1 MKPNETYLEKMLMKS
16 IIKDY
21 SFLPSIAEKFD
32 PQIFTEK
39 SYEEVC
45 RFYKQFYK
53 EKHRVPTTQDIRLLA
68 NEGSIVEHIKNVW
81 MTLKN
86 VNLDEIPKEELYAYY
101 ENYMKKRL
109 ALITF
114 KNIFSNYDPNEDLDA
129 DMLVD
134 KFTNVASLKLVQ
146 DDAFDIYNDVERF
159 VEEIKR
165 DDKRIALGFT
175 EIDKLIGGGL
185 PCRGK
190 NLSVVSAPTNMGKS
204 IFLANVAVNAAKQ
217 GKNVLVITLEMSEI
231 VYAQRIYADMYN
243 LPINNIPNLTLELE
257 KLVKEKQYGNMKI
270 KEFPPSSLTVRALDG
285 YIEQLE
291 RQGNKFDLICID
303 YLTLMLAPNAD
314 NSNEAGKSVAR
325 EMRALTYKYKC
336 PIFTAAQ
343 MNREGMSNTP
353 DMKYFAESI
362 AICAEADFIV
372 SLYRQEEDLAMGI
385 MRAAILK
392 SRLGPKG
399 MTIPLRFNIE
409 NLRFENIDNVA
420 AQEIVEGSPAEAI
433 SGMNLM
439 FDEET

>member
-1 MKPNETYLEKMLMKS
+1 MKPNETYLEKLLFKTLTS
-16 IIKDY
+16 DY
-21 SFLPSIAEKFD
+21 SFLPMLGGRFN
-32 PQIFTEK
+32 PQIFSEK
-39 SYEEVC
+39 SFEEVS
-45 RFYKQFYK
+45 RFYKKFY
-53 EKHRVPTTQDIRLLA
+53 EKKGRVPTTQDLRLLA
-68 NEGSIVEHIKNVW
+68 NNENLYKHVREAFTS
-81 MTLKN
+81 LKN
-86 VNLDEIPKEELYAYY
+86 VNPDEIPKEELYAYF

-325 EMRALTYKYKC
+325 EMRALTYKYEC

-343 MNREGMSNTP
+343 MNREGMSNAP

-420 AQEIVEGSPAEAI
+420 AQEIVEGSPAESI

-439 FDEET
+439 FDEA

>member
-1 MKPNETYLEKMLMKS
+1 MKPNETYLEKLLFKTLTS
-16 IIKDY
+16 DY
-21 SFLPSIAEKFD
+21 SFLPMLGGKFN
-32 PQIFTEK
+32 PQIFSEK
-39 SYEEVC
+39 SFEEVS
-45 RFYKQFYK
+45 RFYKKFY
-53 EKHRVPTTQDIRLLA
+53 EKKGRVPTSQDLRLLA
-68 NEGSIVEHIKNVW
+68 NNENLYKHVREAFTS
-81 MTLKN
+81 LKN
-86 VNLDEIPKEELYAYY
+86 VNPDEIPKEELYAYF

-159 VEEIKR
+159 IEEIKR
-165 DDKRIALGFT
+165 DDKRIALGFR

-439 FDEET
+439 FDEA

>member
-1 MKPNETYLEKMLMKS
+1 MKPNETYLEKLLFKTLTS
-16 IIKDY
+16 DY
-21 SFLPSIAEKFD
+21 SFLPMLGGRFN
-32 PQIFTEK
+32 PQIFSEK
-39 SYEEVC
+39 SFEEVS
-45 RFYKQFYK
+45 RFYKKFY
-53 EKHRVPTTQDIRLLA
+53 EKKGRVPTTQDLRLLA
-68 NEGSIVEHIKNVW
+68 NNENLYKHVREAFTS
-81 MTLKN
+81 LKN
-86 VNLDEIPKEELYAYY
+86 VNPDEIPKEELYVYF

-257 KLVKEKQYGNMKI
+257 KLVKEKQYGSMKI

-325 EMRALTYKYKC
+325 EMRALTYKYEC

-343 MNREGMSNTP
+343 MNREGMSNAP

-439 FDEET
+439 FDEA

>member
-1 MKPNETYLEKMLMKS
+1 MKPNETYLEKLLFKTLTS
-16 IIKDY
+16 DY
-21 SFLPSIAEKFD
+21 SFLPMLGGRFN
-32 PQIFTEK
+32 PQIFSEK
-39 SYEEVC
+39 SFEEVS
-45 RFYKQFYK
+45 RFYKKFY
-53 EKHRVPTTQDIRLLA
+53 EKKGRVPTSQDLRLLA
-68 NEGSIVEHIKNVW
+68 NNENLYKHVREAFTS
-81 MTLKN
+81 LKN
-86 VNLDEIPKEELYAYY
+86 VNFDEIPKEELYAYY

-159 VEEIKR
+159 IEEIKR

-190 NLSVVSAPTNMGKS
+190 TLSVVSAPTNMGKS

-243 LPINNIPNLTLELE
+243 LPINNIPNLTMELE
-257 KLVKEKQYGNMKI
+257 KMVKEKQYGNMKI

-372 SLYRQEEDLAMGI
+372 SLYRQEEDLAMGV

-433 SGMNLM
+433 SWMNLM
-439 FDEET
+439 FDEA

>member
-1 MKPNETYLEKMLMKS
+1 MKPNETYLEKLLFKTLTT
-16 IIKDY
+16 DY
-21 SFLPSIAEKFD
+21 SFLPMIGGRFN
-32 PQIFTEK
+32 PQIFSEK
-39 SYEEVC
+39 SFEEVS
-45 RFYKQFYK
+45 RFYKNFY
-53 EKHRVPTTQDIRLLA
+53 EKKGRVPTTQDLRLLA
-68 NEGSIVEHIKNVW
+68 NNENLYKHVREAFTS
-81 MTLKN
+81 LKN
-86 VNLDEIPKEELYAYY
+86 VNTDEIPKEELYAYY

-217 GKNVLVITLEMSEI
+217 GKNVLVITLEMSDI

-243 LPINNIPNLTLELE
+243 LPINNIPNLTMELE

-325 EMRALTYKYKC
+325 EMRALTYKYEC

-343 MNREGMSNTP
+343 MNREGMSNAP

-385 MRAAILK
+385 MRVAILK

-439 FDEET
+439 FDES

>member
-1 MKPNETYLEKMLMKS
+1 MLDS
-16 IIKDY
+16 WQ
-21 SFLPSIAEKFD
+21 LLN
-32 PQIFTEK
+32 
-39 SYEEVC
+39 VC
-45 RFYKQFYK
+45 QELLRRYALQLLVR
-53 EKHRVPTTQDIRLLA
+53 ECLLA
-68 NEGSIVEHIKNVW
+68 DVVATIEAVTLQCVEVLLLRCLSICTLLLGIALNLAENRLVAFEVRQILLNQRHSLLHILGKTIYCEVG
-81 MTLKN
+81 
-86 VNLDEIPKEELYAYY
+86 
-101 ENYMKKRL
+101 
-109 ALITF
+109 
-114 KNIFSNYDPNEDLDA
+114 
-129 DMLVD
+129 LVG
-134 KFTNVASLKLVQ
+134 
-146 DDAFDIYNDVERF
+146 IYNDVERF
-159 VEEIKR
+159 IEEIKR

-257 KLVKEKQYGNMKI
+257 KMVKEKQYGNMKI

-439 FDEET
+439 FDEA